1 MDEAKRIIAGLVGW
15 AAAGYDRVGFFHQ
28 VAYGL
33 LARGDRGCGSRRSGG
48 TWSVPLRRRG
58 GPSSGLMVKRT

>member
-1 MDEAKRIIAGLVGW
+1 LDEAKRTIAGLVGW

-33 LARGDRGCGSRRSGG
+33 LAQAVVRPGSGAGRGRS
-48 TWSVPLRRRG
+48 W
-58 GPSSGLMVKRT
+58 